1 MAGPGQALGPSR
13 HGLGFP
19 REAHTLPPRIEWRVA
34 PLDDIAPSK
43 LSPPAHV
50 PPPFPWVPQVEV
62 LSDATASASKA
73 VQAANLYDL
82 RQVGVSTPSL
92 EEWASGIVAQVAA
105 HSAI

>member
-1 MAGPGQALGPSR
+1 M
-13 HGLGFP
+13 
-19 REAHTLPPRIEWRVA
+19 
-34 PLDDIAPSK
+34 
-43 LSPPAHV
+43 
-50 PPPFPWVPQVEV
+50 

-82 RQVGVSTPSL
+82 RQVGVCTPSL